1 MRVGV
6 ATVLMKQPLNSLWL
20 GAMRLV
26 LERTAHA
33 AVASV
38 VFAGALFTQVQP
50 SQAAVIA
57 EGAVRSGYYWQLVE
71 GSNGTRCICCS
82 TSSSKFQKHAK
93 CNEAGA
99 KKP

>member
-1 MRVGV
+1 
-6 ATVLMKQPLNSLWL
+6 
-20 GAMRLV
+20 MRLA
-26 LERTAHA
+26 LKKTAHV
-33 AVASV
+33 AVASF
-38 VFAGALFTQVQP
+38 VFAGVLFIQVQP
-50 SQAAVIA
+50 SQAAVIP

-71 GSNGTRCICCS
+71 GSNGTRYICRS

>member
-38 VFAGALFTQVQP
+38 VFAGALFTQVQV

-57 EGAVRSGYYWQLVE
+57 EGAVRNGYYWQLVE
-71 GSNGTRCICCS
+71 GNNGTRYICRS